1 MLYHPRRNWT
11 LASFVPR
18 PSSQHARAAG
28 IRFVDQECPEPIAL
42 VLAGPPGSGKTHLL
56 HALAQHARS
65 NIRIG
70 SVACLSATQWTQEVA
85 SGLHFADLDRVLQ
98 SFTCQDLL
106 ALDDADRLLGIPPAQ
121 EAFLQLLHE
130 RKARGLRTLLTAT
143 IYSASPINVQPF
155 CDFLARQV
163 AVRLY

>member
-1 MLYHPRRNWT
+1 M
-11 LASFVPR
+11 
-18 PSSQHARAAG
+18 
-28 IRFVDQECPEPIAL
+28 
-42 VLAGPPGSGKTHLL
+42 
-56 HALAQHARS
+56 
-65 NIRIG
+65 
-70 SVACLSATQWTQEVA
+70 A